1 MARAALRRHLH
12 NDTPAMLTRDHDAA
26 LGLLLAQAI
35 AEACLALIPY
45 AGDCTTDADGEITAV
60 ELRGTPARAAEIRIA
75 LEAAVAACV
84 LQSAFEGAD
93 DGYAARL
100 RDICSQGCDETG
112 AGFPHHSVSL
122 TRSIASTHIRPL

>member
-100 RDICSQGCDETG
+100 RDEYTALIGRVRRMCGD
-112 AGFPHHSVSL
+112 
-122 TRSIASTHIRPL
+122 STPPTLRPCWY